1 MPDLFEEETI
11 SQENWSVC
19 GTLRGHLEDV
29 VGLSWSPCSKFLISC
44 STDNSAIIF
53 DVKKAEKTKMLT
65 DHKGWVNGVR
75 WDPLGKYVFSLS
87 SDR

>member
-11 SQENWSVC
+11 SQENWSVF

-29 VGLSWSPCSKFLISC
+29 VGLSWSPCSKYLISC

-53 DVKKAEKTKMLT
+53 DVKKSEKTKMLT